1 VCITSFKLQSKSRM
15 YHGQTGATLD
25 DSMIETFVHLN
36 EATRVPFTADEL
48 TAIKQ
53 SRGTGVELL
62 YFTNQSE
69 LTPDLNISTPY
80 FMFPDEKRLQGST
93 ALFAA
98 LVEDMV
104 QKDLIAVVRFV
115 RSKAAMP
122 RLAAM
127 IPQMEY
133 LNKDGIQMLPL
144 GMHLVQLP
152 FSEEISLKHHEGPLR
167 AKFDCKEAADAAAVA
182 VVKALTIDT
191 LPYNL
196 KGNSYGVDEGENEEK
211 KMCYFRDI
219 GNPGL
224 QRFYSVLQAIALM
237 EDLPSDQAQREQDL
251 LKPYFLLEPSHKEG
265 EEEQKE
271 SFDAVVRKRAIL
283 NFKQAVGLDDDA
295 VAVSECPKVRS
306 HTYTPRTY
314 ISKLSKYLLCS
325 LVQIT

>member
-1 VCITSFKLQSKSRM
+1 M

-25 DSMIETFVHLN
+25 DTLIETYVHLN
-36 EATRVPFTADEL
+36 DVTRVPFTADEMS
-48 TAIKQ
+48 TIKQ

-62 YFTNQSE
+62 YFTHKSE

-98 LVEDMV
+98 LVADMEEKGLV
-104 QKDLIAVVRFV
+104 AIVRFV
-115 RSKAAMP
+115 RSRAAMP

-133 LNKDGIQMLPL
+133 LNNDGIQMLPL

-152 FSEEISLKHHEGPLR
+152 FSAEISLKHLEGPIR
-167 AKFDCKEAADAAAVA
+167 GKFECKEVADVAAVA
-182 VVKALTIDT
+182 LVKAMTIET

-196 KGNSYGVDEGENEEK
+196 KAGDEVDKEGK
-211 KMCYFRDI
+211 TMCYFRDI

-237 EDLPSDQAQREQDL
+237 EDLPSDQTRRDQDL
-251 LKPYFLLEPSHKEG
+251 LKPYFLLEPSHNQGEG
-265 EEEQKE
+265 QQSE
-271 SFDAVVRKRAIL
+271 SLDAVVRKRAIL
-283 NFKQAVGLDDDA
+283 NFKQAVGFDDDS
-295 VAVSECPKVRS
+295 VALSECTKVRS
-306 HTYTPRTY
+306 LKFLR
-314 ISKLSKYLLCS
+314 K
-325 LVQIT
+325 